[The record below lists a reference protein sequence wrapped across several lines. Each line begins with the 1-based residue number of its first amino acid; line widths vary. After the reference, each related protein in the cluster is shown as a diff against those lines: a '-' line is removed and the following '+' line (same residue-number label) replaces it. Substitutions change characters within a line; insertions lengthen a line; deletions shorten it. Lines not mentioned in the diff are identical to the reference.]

1 MGKKEDTGN
10 LLETMET
17 DKNTLP
23 HTSKAKPELFTK
35 QQHQLL
41 KSA

>member
-23 HTSKAKPELFTK
+23 HTSKVETGTLASNKTC
-35 QQHQLL
+35 Q
-41 KSA
+41 